1 LWNQAL
7 INALSHRPFGEARAD
22 AAWWG
27 RLVENAVGAHL
38 LNHLPPVEWGV
49 TYWRRGNVEVDY
61 VVERGRAVWAL
72 EVKSGRGG
80 RVSGLSEFRSTYPAA
95 RTLVVGSDGI
105 PLDEF
110 LGSDPRRLLE
120 SVG

>member
-1 LWNQAL
+1 M
-7 INALSHRPFGEARAD
+7 
-22 AAWWG
+22 
-27 RLVENAVGAHL
+27 
-38 LNHLPPVEWGV
+38 
-49 TYWRRGNVEVDY
+49 DY

-80 RVSGLSEFRSTYPAA
+80 RVSGLSEFRSAYPAA